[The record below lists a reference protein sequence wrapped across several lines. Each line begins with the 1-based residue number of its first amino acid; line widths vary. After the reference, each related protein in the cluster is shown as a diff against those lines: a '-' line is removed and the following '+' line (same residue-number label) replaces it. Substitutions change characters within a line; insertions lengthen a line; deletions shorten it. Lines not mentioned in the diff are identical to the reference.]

1 MLAIQ
6 FFVLIAVA
14 IAIIA
19 MIVKALRYATAP
31 ESMRWELYPVPH
43 EKGRA
48 EYGGSY
54 LEELDWWTKPRHSDK
69 LNELRE
75 MFSEIVLLKGVRHH
89 NKRVW
94 RSSFPFHFGL
104 YLTIGWLVLLLLGG
118 ILQKAGV
125 PVSAH
130 SGGIGEIVHWLTIPV
145 GYAGLGLAALGA
157 LGLFVWRATDDFQ
170 KRYNAPIDYFNLVVV
185 MVTCGFAF
193 FVQATVDPTMAAM
206 RAFVGSTVTLSMA
219 GVPSTLFAIEVVLIA
234 FTVAWITL
242 TRMSHFV
249 AKYFLYHAV
258 RWNDTPNERGS
269 KIEKTLVK
277 ALSRKVSWSAAH
289 IQTGKS
295 WGEVVT
301 ATEVDKDE

>member
-1 MLAIQ
+1 
-6 FFVLIAVA
+6 
-14 IAIIA
+14 
-19 MIVKALRYATAP
+19 
-31 ESMRWELYPVPH
+31 
-43 EKGRA
+43 
-48 EYGGSY
+48 
-54 LEELDWWTKPRHSDK
+54 
-69 LNELRE
+69 
-75 MFSEIVLLKGVRHH
+75 
-89 NKRVW
+89 
-94 RSSFPFHFGL
+94 
-104 YLTIGWLVLLLLGG
+104 
-118 ILQKAGV
+118 
-125 PVSAH
+125 
-130 SGGIGEIVHWLTIPV
+130 
-145 GYAGLGLAALGA
+145 
-157 LGLFVWRATDDFQ
+157 
-170 KRYNAPIDYFNLVVV
+170 
-185 MVTCGFAF
+185 
-193 FVQATVDPTMAAM
+193 
-206 RAFVGSTVTLSMA
+206 MA